1 MDIIEN
7 IDLDLH
13 GADEI
18 VAANFYAQEPKIS
31 AEKHVE
37 LIVGSAHSTGL

>member
-1 MDIIEN
+1 MDIIDN

-18 VAANFYAQEPKIS
+18 VAANLHPQEPKIS

-37 LIVGSAHSTGL
+37 LIVGRAHSTGF